1 VRSFIITFAPMKAEE
16 AAEVV
21 VRAEPSSVGH
31 LAETVERAA
40 SLLLTGEPAQ
50 T

>member
-1 VRSFIITFAPMKAEE
+1 VRRFIITFAPMKAEG
-16 AAEVV
+16 AEVV

-31 LAETVERAA
+31 LAETVEREAF
-40 SLLLTGEPAQ
+40 LLLTTGEPAQ